1 MRIAFLIYRGNPRC
15 GGQGVYTRHLTREL
29 VALGHSVEVFAGP
42 PWPDLDEGVGFTPVR
57 GLDLYRQPDPF
68 RVPHRSEFT
77 SREDWTE
84 FAIMCTAG
92 FGEPLAYSLRARQ
105 LLAQRR
111 DEFDVV
117 HDNQCLGTGML
128 GMVEDGWPLLTT
140 LHHPITV
147 DRQLALSH
155 TTNPWQRFTT
165 RRWFGFLGMQVRVA
179 RALPAVLT
187 VSQNSRQDIAA
198 QMDVAPERMTVVPV
212 GVDHTVYR
220 PFDDVTPVPGRIMVT
235 SSSDVPMKGLVP
247 LLEAVAKLRTERDV
261 ELTVIGRPN
270 EGGRVE
276 QAIARLG
283 LADAVHCV
291 SGITDDELAHLYGEA
306 QVAVV
311 PSLYEGFS
319 LPAIEA
325 MSCGV
330 AVVATT
336 GGALPEVVGT
346 DGETGLLV
354 PPDDPGALAAR
365 HRPLA
370 RRPGSA
376 CPSRCRRTGAG
387 GEPVHL
393 AGHCRRDRGLLRGCH
408 CRQAASG
415 RAVGRCRRSGPDA
428 GPGSSLMLTVD
439 YDRLGVRPGDRV
451 LDLGCGFGR
460 HAFEAARRGASV
472 VALDAGPDEV
482 AQVRGTFAAMIE
494 MGEIP
499 ADHPA
504 TAVQGDALRL
514 PFDDGTFDR
523 VIASEVLEHIPD
535 DAAAMRELARVLR
548 PGGSMAVT
556 VPRCGP
562 EVINW
567 ALSDE
572 YHDTPGGHV
581 RIYRRST
588 LERRL
593 SSAGLEPTGHHHAHG
608 LHSPY
613 WWLRCL
619 VGPSNDSHPAVE
631 AYHKVLVWDIVK
643 APFVTRTADRVLSPV
658 IGKSLVLYL
667 TKPIARVAD
676 LPDSRPTLPR
686 GVPGRRGPTTPSQG
700 AAA

>member
-1 MRIAFLIYRGNPRC
+1 MRVAFLIYRGNPRC

-42 PWPDLDEGVGFTPVR
+42 PWPELDEGVGFTPVR

-68 RVPHRSEFT
+68 RVPAWSEFT

-117 HDNQCLGTGML
+117 HDNQCLGNGML

-179 RALPAVLT
+179 RALPAVVT

-212 GVDHTVYR
+212 GVDHTVFR

-306 QVAVV
+306 R
-311 PSLYEGFS
+311 
-319 LPAIEA
+319 
-325 MSCGV
+325 
-330 AVVATT
+330 
-336 GGALPEVVGT
+336 GGGRAFAL
-346 DGETGLLV
+346 
-354 PPDDPGALAAR
+354 
-365 HRPLA
+365 
-370 RRPGSA
+370 
-376 CPSRCRRTGAG
+376 
-387 GEPVHL
+387 
-393 AGHCRRDRGLLRGCH
+393 RGLL
-408 CRQAASG
+408 AA
-415 RAVGRCRRSGPDA
+415 
-428 GPGSSLMLTVD
+428 
-439 YDRLGVRPGDRV
+439 
-451 LDLGCGFGR
+451 
-460 HAFEAARRGASV
+460 
-472 VALDAGPDEV
+472 
-482 AQVRGTFAAMIE
+482 
-494 MGEIP
+494 
-499 ADHPA
+499 
-504 TAVQGDALRL
+504 
-514 PFDDGTFDR
+514 
-523 VIASEVLEHIPD
+523 
-535 DAAAMRELARVLR
+535 
-548 PGGSMAVT
+548 
-556 VPRCGP
+556 
-562 EVINW
+562 
-567 ALSDE
+567 
-572 YHDTPGGHV
+572 GH
-581 RIYRRST
+581 
-588 LERRL
+588 
-593 SSAGLEPTGHHHAHG
+593 
-608 LHSPY
+608 
-613 WWLRCL
+613 
-619 VGPSNDSHPAVE
+619 
-631 AYHKVLVWDIVK
+631 
-643 APFVTRTADRVLSPV
+643 
-658 IGKSLVLYL
+658 
-667 TKPIARVAD
+667 
-676 LPDSRPTLPR
+676 
-686 GVPGRRGPTTPSQG
+686 
-700 AAA
+700 